1 MFRKARAK
9 KIAPIRKR
17 ELLQQL
23 SEYIEAHYEGY
34 SYRTAYHFDDEPV
47 ASQTPELLLEQG
59 PRFSFDEEPL
69 DASIEE
75 DDPFDD
81 IFHIFDRQKSDER
94 TVLREVQIK
103 RLIEQAEQAETFTA
117 YMLRM
122 IREKDLR
129 EKDVY
134 HSVFMDRKLFN
145 KIRNDPDYR
154 PSKRTALL
162 LSIAL
167 KLSIVQTREFL
178 EKAGYTF
185 SRCSKTDV
193 IVEFFLLHE
202 NYNIFEINEMLD
214 AFGLP
219 LLMKCD

>member
-34 SYRTAYHFDDEPV
+34 SYRTAYHFDDAPV

-69 DASIEE
+69 DVSIEE

-81 IFHIFDRQKSDER
+81 IFHIFDRQESDVR
-94 TVLREVQIK
+94 TVPREVQIK
-103 RLIEQAEQAETFTA
+103 HLIEQAEQAETFTA

-162 LSIAL
+162 LSVAL
-167 KLSIVQTREFL
+167 KLSIAQTREFL
-178 EKAGYTF
+178 EKAGYTL

-193 IVEFFLLHE
+193 IVEFFLDQK

-214 AFGLP
+214 AFDLP
-219 LLMKCD
+219 LLMRCD